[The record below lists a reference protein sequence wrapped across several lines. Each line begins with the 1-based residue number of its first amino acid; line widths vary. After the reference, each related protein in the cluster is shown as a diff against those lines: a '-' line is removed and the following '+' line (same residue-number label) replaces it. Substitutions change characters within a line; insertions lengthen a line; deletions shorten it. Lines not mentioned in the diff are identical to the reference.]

1 MGGYRNKEGYPDP
14 TAGEA
19 LGAVAKEEREQN
31 KAVTTLITMLKQMYY
46 TEITI
51 FGLSLNMELP
61 HLKQKHL
68 LYNLIMP

>member
-31 KAVTTLITMLKQMYY
+31 KAVTTLITMLKQ
-46 TEITI
+46 II
-51 FGLSLNMELP
+51 SLAGFELVGRIV
-61 HLKQKHL
+61 LRDKETGKE
-68 LYNLIMP
+68 YR